1 MHLDRLPNQE
11 RDEHVQLFLRR
22 HWIFIAEIVLFS
34 GVGFLLP
41 IILYILLS
49 TSNIDVF
56 AHPLFG
62 PLNAV
67 ALSIYLFMVFIVTIT
82 QVTDYYLDTWIVTN
96 ERIINIEQHG
106 LFSRIISELHL
117 NQVQDVT
124 SEIHGV
130 LATFVSYGNVYIQ
143 TAGTR
148 ERFNFKGIDN
158 PDQVKEKVSKLIQA
172 DKLRHGDASH
182 ITT

>member
-1 MHLDRLPNQE
+1 MHLDQLPNQE
-11 RDEHVQLFLRR
+11 HDEHVQIFVRR
-22 HWIFIAEIVLFS
+22 HWIFVAEITIFAII
-34 GVGFLLP
+34 GFAIPVVVHL
-41 IILYILLS
+41 LLS
-49 TSNIDVF
+49 ANDIEVF
-56 AHPLFG
+56 SHLFWG
-62 PLNAV
+62 PVNAV
-67 ALSIYLFMVFIVTIT
+67 ALSIYAFMVFIVTIT
-82 QVTDYYLDTWIVTN
+82 QITDYYLDTWIVTN

-124 SEIHGV
+124 SETHGV

-158 PDQVKEKVSKLIQA
+158 PDKVKQQISKLVQN